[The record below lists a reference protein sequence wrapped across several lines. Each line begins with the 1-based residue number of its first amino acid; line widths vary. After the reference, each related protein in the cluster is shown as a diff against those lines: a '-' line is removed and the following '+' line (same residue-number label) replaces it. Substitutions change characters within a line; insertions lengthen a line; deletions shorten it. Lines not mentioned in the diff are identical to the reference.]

1 MKVLFLI
8 NGLGTGG
15 AERSLAEMLPAL
27 VDAGIR
33 PVVACLYRRAEGVE
47 AEVVAAGFDVR
58 FVEGRRLL
66 SRIGPL
72 RRLIREERPAL
83 VHSTIFDANVVG
95 RLAAAGS
102 GVPVLSSLVNVTY
115 GPERLRDPNIR
126 ASRLAA
132 VRLIDGWTARHLTA
146 HFHAITH
153 AVKRSAVAALRL
165 DPDRISVI
173 ERGRDPARL
182 GRPGSTRR
190 REARR
195 RLGLEDDHEVVLSVG
210 RQEYQKGQ
218 RYLLEAVGRLAPQ
231 RPRLVA
237 LVAGRQGQASAELD
251 RLRDRPGLRER
262 VRFLGHRRDVP
273 DILAAADVF
282 ALPSLFEG
290 LGGVLIE
297 AMALE
302 VPIVASDLPAVREVV
317 EGRAAMLAS
326 PAAPGDLASAIARL
340 LDDRAVARDVGRAG
354 REIFERR
361 FTLERSAVRMI
372 ELYRRLAVSR
382 SDRGLEDP
390 VA

>member
-1 MKVLFLI
+1 MKVLLLI

-15 AERSLAEMLPAL
+15 AERSLAEMLPGL

-58 FVEGRRLL
+58 FVERRRLL
-66 SRIGPL
+66 SRVAPL
-72 RRLIREERPAL
+72 RRLIREDRPIL
-83 VHSTIFDANVVG
+83 VHSTIFDANLVG
-95 RLAAAGS
+95 RLAAAGT

-126 ASRLAA
+126 PSRLAA
-132 VRLIDGWTARHLTA
+132 VRLIDGWTSRHLTA
-146 HFHAITH
+146 HFHAITE

-182 GRPGSTRR
+182 GHPGAARR
-190 REARR
+190 GETRR
-195 RLGLEDDHEVVLSVG
+195 RLGLDEDHEVVLSVG

-218 RYLLEAVGRLAPQ
+218 RYLLEAVERLAPQ

-237 LVAGRQGQASAELD
+237 LVVGRGGQASAELD
-251 RLRDRPGLRER
+251 RLRDRPELRDR
-262 VRFLGHRRDVP
+262 VRFLGHRHDVP

-282 ALPSLFEG
+282 AFPSLFEG

-302 VPIVASDLPAVREVV
+302 VPIVASDLPPVRDVV
-317 EGRAAMLAS
+317 EGRAALLV
-326 PAAPGDLASAIARL
+326 PAAVPQDLATAITRV
-340 LDDRAVARDVGRAG
+340 LDDRTAARAMGRAG

-361 FTLERSAVRMI
+361 FTLERSTVRMI
-372 ELYRRLAVSR
+372 ELYRRLAASR
-382 SDRGLEDP
+382 SARGVEGP
-390 VA
+390 VG

>member
-1 MKVLFLI
+1 VKVLLLI

-15 AERSLAEMLPAL
+15 AERSLAEMLPGL

-72 RRLIREERPAL
+72 RRLIREEHPAL
-83 VHSTIFDANVVG
+83 VHSTIFDANLIG
-95 RLAAAGS
+95 RLGAAGS
-102 GVPVLSSLVNVTY
+102 RVPVLSSLVNVTY
-115 GPERLRDPNIR
+115 GPERLGDPNIR

-146 HFHAITH
+146 HFHAITE
-153 AVKRSAVAALRL
+153 AVKRAAVAALRL

-182 GRPGSTRR
+182 GRPGPTRR

-195 RLGLEDDHEVVLSVG
+195 SLGLQDDHEVVLSVG

-218 RYLLEAVGRLAPQ
+218 RYLLEAVERLAPQ

-237 LVAGRQGQASAELD
+237 LVAGRGGQASPDLD
-251 RLRDRPGLRER
+251 RLRDGPGLRER

-282 ALPSLFEG
+282 AFPSLFEG

-302 VPIVASDLPAVREVV
+302 VPIVASDLPPVREVV
-317 EGRAAMLAS
+317 EGRAALMVP
-326 PAAPGDLASAIARL
+326 PAAPRHLASAMARL
-340 LDDRAVARDVGRAG
+340 LDDRETAREMGRAG
-354 REIFERR
+354 RQIFERR
-361 FTLERSAVRMI
+361 FTLERSTGRMV
-372 ELYRRLAVSR
+372 ELYRRLAASR
-382 SDRGLEDP
+382 SGRGLEDP